1 MRGLACL
8 CLPAFRGIASD
19 EAPPSSVVGRGLGA
33 ALGAGPKAAVLAPP
47 TNTPPPCVLSW
58 SSGCLSGRPWEKR
71 LGLRVPFS

>member
-33 ALGAGPKAAVLAPP
+33 PWRRGLRLLSWLRPQTRPLPAFSLGALDVSAGDPGKK
-47 TNTPPPCVLSW
+47 
-58 SSGCLSGRPWEKR
+58 G
-71 LGLRVPFS
+71 

>member
-33 ALGAGPKAAVLAPP
+33 
-47 TNTPPPCVLSW
+47 
-58 SSGCLSGRPWEKR
+58 PWR
-71 LGLRVPFS
+71 RGLRLTGAELGPGGGLTRDLDQ